1 MSHIVSAHARPSD
14 AYELQ
19 LRAEDAAEVSE
30 AWRQAVEFSILNGE
44 AFSFR
49 DQDGALVALFG
60 IDRTEHAAGIWL
72 LSSSLIEQHKAAAWR
87 IATRV
92 VKHLQQQCSGLIY
105 NYIPKRAHSNR
116 EFVQALGFVI
126 LPSPRDGFDLFFL
139 PHA

>member
-1 MSHIVSAHARPSD
+1 
-14 AYELQ
+14 
-19 LRAEDAAEVSE
+19 
-30 AWRQAVEFSILNGE
+30 
-44 AFSFR
+44 
-49 DQDGALVALFG
+49 
-60 IDRTEHAAGIWL
+60 
-72 LSSSLIEQHKAAAWR
+72 
-87 IATRV
+87 